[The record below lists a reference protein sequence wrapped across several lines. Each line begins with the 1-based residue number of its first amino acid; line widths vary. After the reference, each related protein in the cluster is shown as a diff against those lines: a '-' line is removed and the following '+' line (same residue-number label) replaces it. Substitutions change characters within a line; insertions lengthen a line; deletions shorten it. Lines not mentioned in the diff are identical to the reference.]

1 MAARKDSVRDGDQCA
16 VCNVKYTGK
25 KDKLLSCD
33 RCDSNFCIACLGIST
48 TEHKI
53 LKKPEVLWFCK
64 DCQQPAIKAVK
75 TDREIEERCEEY
87 FEKMTK
93 RLDALTKKINTK
105 ADKTQVE
112 AVESSLHIV
121 TDKVND
127 LENKV
132 SNLDIDKING
142 HVETLVNRHLED
154 SREKERRKNNIIV
167 YNVEESEEADPTTRV
182 AEDSNKIKSFF
193 KKDLKI
199 VDTKVHKIFRVG
211 KKTDTAENTNEAS
224 QTDGATNGTGGLG
237 KKPRPIKVQFQDQG
251 NKTKVMKSYWDL
263 KKEGKK
269 AEYPLSNDFSKAER
283 DAHTKLKAELKQ
295 RLENNPDEQLVIRRG
310 KIVKKR

>member
-93 RLDALTKKINTK
+93 RLDALTKK
-105 ADKTQVE
+105 
-112 AVESSLHIV
+112 
-121 TDKVND
+121 
-127 LENKV
+127 
-132 SNLDIDKING
+132 
-142 HVETLVNRHLED
+142 
-154 SREKERRKNNIIV
+154 
-167 YNVEESEEADPTTRV
+167 
-182 AEDSNKIKSFF
+182 
-193 KKDLKI
+193 
-199 VDTKVHKIFRVG
+199 
-211 KKTDTAENTNEAS
+211 
-224 QTDGATNGTGGLG
+224 
-237 KKPRPIKVQFQDQG
+237 
-251 NKTKVMKSYWDL
+251 
-263 KKEGKK
+263 
-269 AEYPLSNDFSKAER
+269 
-283 DAHTKLKAELKQ
+283 
-295 RLENNPDEQLVIRRG
+295 
-310 KIVKKR
+310 